1 MGAVFTGCLDKREL
15 SQLAD
20 LPLVESWGKLVERRL
35 ETGEV
40 EDWEMRLV
48 GPTLVN

>member
-1 MGAVFTGCLDKREL
+1 M
-15 SQLAD
+15 SLANWQK

-35 ETGEV
+35 ETGKV

-48 GPTLVN
+48 GPTA

>member
-1 MGAVFTGCLDKREL
+1 
-15 SQLAD
+15 
-20 LPLVESWGKLVERRL
+20 SWGKLVERRL

-48 GPTLVN
+48 GPTAQPTR

>member
-1 MGAVFTGCLDKREL
+1 
-15 SQLAD
+15 
-20 LPLVESWGKLVERRL
+20 LVESWGKLVERRL

-48 GPTLVN
+48 GPTAGQFPFWLP

>member
-1 MGAVFTGCLDKREL
+1 MGAVFTGCLDKTEL
-15 SQLAD
+15 SQLAE

-48 GPTLVN
+48 GPTAG

>member
-1 MGAVFTGCLDKREL
+1 MGAVFTGCLDRKEL
-15 SQLAD
+15 TKLSE

-48 GPTLVN
+48 GPTAG